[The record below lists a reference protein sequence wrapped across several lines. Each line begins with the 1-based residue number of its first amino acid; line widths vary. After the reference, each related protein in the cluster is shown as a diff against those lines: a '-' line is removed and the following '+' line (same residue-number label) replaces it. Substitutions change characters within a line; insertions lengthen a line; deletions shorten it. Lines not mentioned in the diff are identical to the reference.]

1 MVSPFPIPLNALRA
15 IAVVAR
21 GGSLAVAA
29 AELGVTPGAVS
40 QHIRRAEAR
49 LGILLFERTPSG
61 LVPTPDLARMRPML
75 DAGFRILTV
84 TAGSAFA
91 SRWLVPRLSRFT
103 SAAPEIELRF
113 VATAEL
119 VDLATTDVDCAI
131 RMGRG
136 GWPGVMADRLMPQ
149 TVFPVCAPSLLP
161 RLRRPADLADVPV
174 IRDEGSLVSWAEWF
188 AAVGVASPPR
198 LSGPSYTDP
207 IPALEAA
214 LAGQGVFMAWQLI
227 AADALAD
234 GRLARPFSAAAPTEI
249 AYWFVTTEAK
259 ARQRKVQLFR
269 AWLEAE
275 LGVGRARLVS
285 GVWSCARPGAGLV
298 SRRHHITSGR

>member
-1 MVSPFPIPLNALRA
+1 MASPFPIPLNALRA

-21 GGSLAVAA
+21 GGSLSVAA

-49 LGILLFERTPSG
+49 LGLLLFERTPSG
-61 LVPTPDLARMRPML
+61 LVPTPDLLRIRPML
-75 DAGFRILTV
+75 DAGFRMLADAIGGLAAERSGILTV
-84 TAGSAFA
+84 TVGSAFA

-103 SAAPEIELRF
+103 AAAPDIALRL
-113 VATAEL
+113 VATAAPIEL
-119 VDLATTDVDCAI
+119 AVSDVDCAI

-136 GWPGVMADRLMPQ
+136 GWPGVLADRLMPQ

-161 RLRRPADLADVPV
+161 RLRSPADLADVPV
-174 IRDEGSLVSWAEWF
+174 IRDEGSLISWAEWF
-188 AAVGVASPPR
+188 AAAGVASPPA

-207 IPALEAA
+207 IPAIEAA

-234 GRLARPFSAAAPTEI
+234 GRLARPFPTAAPTEI

-269 AWLEAE
+269 SWLEAE
-275 LGVGRARLVS
+275 LAVKRARPVS
-285 GVWSCARPGAGLV
+285 GVWS
-298 SRRHHITSGR
+298 

>member
-1 MVSPFPIPLNALRA
+1 MASPFPIPLNALRA

-21 GGSLAVAA
+21 GGSLSTAA

-49 LGILLFERTPSG
+49 LGLLLFERTPAG
-61 LVPTPDLARMRPML
+61 LVPTPDLVRIRPML
-75 DAGFRILTV
+75 EAGFRMLADAIGALAAERAGVLTV
-84 TAGSAFA
+84 TTGSAFA
-91 SRWLVPRLSRFT
+91 ARWLVPRLRRFT
-103 SAAPEIELRF
+103 DANPEIELRF
-113 VATAEL
+113 VATSDP
-119 VDLATTDVDCAI
+119 VDLAISDVDCAI

-136 GWPGVMADRLMPQ
+136 GWPGVMAERLMPQ
-149 TVFPVCAPSLLP
+149 TVFPVCAPSLAA
-161 RLRRPADLADVPV
+161 RLNSPADLGRVPV
-174 IRDEGSLVSWAEWF
+174 IRDEGSLISWAEWF
-188 AAVGVASPPR
+188 AAAGVTSPPR

-214 LAGQGVFMAWQLI
+214 LAGQGVFMAWQLV

-234 GRLARPFSAAAPTEI
+234 GRLVRPFATAAPTEI
-249 AYWFVTTEAK
+249 AYWFLTTEAK

-275 LGVGRARLVS
+275 LKMKQARPVS
-285 GVWSCARPGAGLV
+285 GVHG
-298 SRRHHITSGR
+298 

>member
-1 MVSPFPIPLNALRA
+1 MASPFPIPLNALRA

-21 GGSLAVAA
+21 GGSLSVAA

-49 LGILLFERTPSG
+49 LGLLLFERTPAG
-61 LVPTPDLARMRPML
+61 LVPTPDLLRIQPML
-75 DAGFRILTV
+75 DAGFRMLADAIGALAAERAGILTV

-91 SRWLVPRLSRFT
+91 ARWLVPRLSRFT
-103 SAAPEIELRF
+103 GPNPEIELRF
-113 VATAEL
+113 IATAAAI
-119 VDLATTDVDCAI
+119 DLASSDVDCAI

-136 GWPGVMADRLMPQ
+136 GWPGVLAERLIPQ
-149 TVFPVCAPSLLP
+149 TVFPVCAPSLAA
-161 RLRRPADLADVPV
+161 RLRSPADLGDVPV
-174 IRDEGSLVSWAEWF
+174 IRDEGSLISWAEWF
-188 AAVGVASPPR
+188 AAAGVASPPR

-207 IPALEAA
+207 IPAIEAA

-234 GRLARPFSAAAPTEI
+234 GRLVRPFPTAAPTEI

-259 ARQRKVQLFR
+259 SRQRKVQLFR

-275 LGVGRARLVS
+275 LTVKRARPVS
-285 GVWSCARPGAGLV
+285 GVWS
-298 SRRHHITSGR
+298 